1 MAKAVLTTKE
11 GLTITVE
18 GTAVSKAIMA
28 FGNIAPTATGR
39 QFKVTNELRRFESHQ
54 PPLPEVLRM
63 VVPKALI
70 FITELG
76 EQPAWQARH

>member
-28 FGNIAPTATGR
+28 FGTLPDGNLR
-39 QFKVTNELRRFESHQ
+39 SRTNFGDSKAINHRC
-54 PPLPEVLRM
+54 
-63 VVPKALI
+63 PK
-70 FITELG
+70 FCG
-76 EQPAWQARH
+76 W